1 MIMIVWLS
9 VVRLSILSMM
19 PVRDGAP
26 MSWDKFKTSVI
37 AVQPVDQGEKGK
49 QKLPVNILQ
58 IVWHDANPKCNSKIF
73 T

>member
-1 MIMIVWLS
+1 MGL
-9 VVRLSILSMM
+9 L
-19 PVRDGAP
+19 
-26 MSWDKFKTSVI
+26 SWDKFKTSVT
-37 AVQPVDQGEKGK
+37 AVHPVDQGEKGK